1 VLARLTRVFLAV
13 ALLAAWQGALL
24 HPIDHVDGHGG
35 FVHLADG
42 HSRDHDPGGSGS
54 LCDALAALTVC
65 APGALQCFV
74 FEPAED
80 SLSTL
85 SQGAPRL
92 AEAPPFLSQGPPALL

>member
-24 HPIDHVDGHGG
+24 HPIDHVDEHGG

-42 HSRDHDPGGSGS
+42 HSHGGDSTAAGN
-54 LCDALAALTVC
+54 LCDALAALTAC

-80 SLSTL
+80 SLSTV

-92 AEAPPFLSQGPPALL
+92 AEAPPFLAQAPPILL